1 MSSSSSNDGGS
12 KEAKILKKV
21 REIIINPFF
30 YTNVLNKV
38 LHSSYDLFFQRKKRK
53 VDIEKIKSRNQQ
65 NNQILKKHEE
75 FLEKRTRLDS
85 VSTILKSS
93 EDEEAIEGPGKGR
106 VSVESNDT
114 APISEGFIDFDAD
127 NGW

>member
-1 MSSSSSNDGGS
+1 MSSSFSNDGGS

-30 YTNVLNKV
+30 HTNVLNKV
-38 LHSSYDLFFQRKKRK
+38 LQPSFDLFFQRNKRK

-65 NNQILKKHEE
+65 NNHILKKHEE
-75 FLEKRTRLDS
+75 FMENRTRLDS
-85 VSTILKSS
+85 VSTILRSS
-93 EDEEAIEGPGKGR
+93 EDEEAIEGPERGR
-106 VSVESNDT
+106 VSVESDT
-114 APISEGFIDFDAD
+114 ALISEELIDFDAD